1 MDMKKYVI
9 KLNGK
14 TYEVEMGE
22 LGSVAAVSTQA
33 PAAAPAPVASAPAPV
48 APAASGGHVV
58 VSPMP
63 GSILN
68 VMVKPGDVVKKNQVV
83 LVLEA
88 MKMENEIV
96 APADGTILSVN
107 ATRGTTVNVSEELFR
122 IG

>member
-22 LGSVAAVSTQA
+22 LGSVAQA
-33 PAAAPAPVASAPAPV
+33 APTAAPAPTASAPAPA
-48 APAASGGHVV
+48 APVTSGGQVV

-83 LVLEA
+83 LILEA

-96 APADGTILSVN
+96 APADGTILSVT